1 MQTYIIKARTRA
13 NSFLLTTGHMM
24 KAEAVFVLE
33 MAMTSLFSF
42 IPLAS
47 LLAERKE
54 PLMRRFLTTSGKK
67 IVSFAGVPFVLMLA
81 SNALST

>member
-1 MQTYIIKARTRA
+1 
-13 NSFLLTTGHMM
+13 M
-24 KAEAVFVLE
+24 KAEAVLVLE

-42 IPLAS
+42 IPLAG

-54 PLMRRFLTTSGKK
+54 PFMRRFLTTSGKK

-81 SNALST
+81 SNAIST